1 MPATANREIAMN
13 NCRCITRLVLGFVI
27 LTSLT
32 AALWAQDAGKTPTVA
47 AADAAAKK
55 SAVVFQRVSDQARQS
70 LVTVATR
77 WQKSE
82 GEYPTGASELEYRG
96 SARDQVENHKAD
108 ETLGVMLDPAR
119 GLIIAED
126 HGQQPR
132 FIEGVKAFT
141 ADGKPFA
148 LKRHGLC
155 LDMDAVLYR
164 TREWPGSRVPLAWL
178 ASQPALHGGSWTS
191 ASLSREAG
199 FWRVTFA
206 GGCGAKTMFRCT
218 DPSLAGE
225 VIAEAAAGL
234 VFDAEGRPIG
244 FSPGGRISL
253 TGDRYPWRGT
263 TYSAMPVM
271 TWKKFDARRTDIDRR
286 VSTFAHEIRIV
297 YRQPEEGEEDLEFG
311 DDENEDGLTRYYYGY
326 AISPTQVLV
335 PVKLEK
341 EHIQRFKTITVRLGD
356 KEVPATFLGAY
367 QDFGGFIVT
376 MTGAT
381 SPGVLK
387 AADAVAVPDFNRAVL
402 TYVHERKFGQR
413 RNTVWYNRVS
423 SYDRG
428 YEDRLWPTLK
438 RRVGAGTLVLDTA
451 GKPVGLCLVE
461 RFLDKEKRGEDSDWY
476 SDEADAVRLYPL
488 SQLAE
493 ALARPA
499 DHFDANLEPVTGQ
512 QGHRL
517 VWLGV
522 ETQLL
527 DSRLA
532 EMLDRIAGGDAV
544 QQATRSGEI
553 GLRITYLHK
562 NSPAAK
568 ASLAEGDI
576 LLSITEAGKTKPI
589 ELTGEDSGGG
599 YWWGGYAPRSAT
611 GTQFERRNTL
621 TRLLTRLGPGTTVEL
636 RYLSGGEVKTRT
648 FVLQW
653 SPPDYESADKYKD
666 EKTGMT
672 VKNLTYDVRAMLK
685 LADDQSGVIVAKVE
699 PGEKAS
705 MAQIYGF
712 VIITE
717 LNGEPLENIKDY
729 ERLIKAVQDDGDGG
743 TAVLS
748 LWSMGKTRMVRIEF
762 P

>member
-1 MPATANREIAMN
+1 MRSFRYIA
-13 NCRCITRLVLGFVI
+13 RLIFGFVI
-27 LTSLT
+27 LVGPAVPML
-32 AALWAQDAGKTPTVA
+32 AQDAGKTPA
-47 AADAAAKK
+47 AAAATAEK
-55 SAVVFQRVSDQARQS
+55 SAATFKRVSDQARQY
-70 LVTVATR
+70 LVTLATR
-77 WQKSE
+77 WQKNE
-82 GEYPTGASELEYRG
+82 GEYPTGASEDQYHG
-96 SARDQVENHKAD
+96 SMRDQAENRKAD
-108 ETLGVMLDPAR
+108 EAVGVMLDPVK

-132 FIEGVKAFT
+132 FIESEKAFT

-148 LKRHGLC
+148 LKRHALY
-155 LDMDAVLYR
+155 LDMDAALYQ
-164 TREWPGSRVPLAWL
+164 TDQWPGLRTPLAWL
-178 ASQPALHGGSWTS
+178 KGPLDLHGGTWTS
-191 ASLSREAG
+191 ASVSREAG

-206 GGCGAKTMFRCT
+206 GGCGAKTMFRRT
-218 DPSLAGE
+218 DPPVTDE
-225 VIAEAAAGL
+225 VIAEAAAAL

-263 TYSAMPVM
+263 AYSAMRVM
-271 TWKKFDARRTDIDRR
+271 TWTEFGALRADIERR
-286 VSTFAHEIRIV
+286 VAAYAHEVRIV
-297 YRQPEEGEEDLEFG
+297 YRQPEQGEEDLEF
-311 DDENEDGLTRYYYGY
+311 DDEEGEEGLTRYYYGY
-326 AISPTQVLV
+326 AISPTRVLV
-335 PVKLEK
+335 AVKLEK
-341 EHIQRFKTITVRLGD
+341 EFIQRFETITVRLGD
-356 KEVPATFLGAY
+356 KDAPATFLGAY
-367 QDFGGFIVT
+367 QHFGGFLVE
-376 MTGAT
+376 MTDAT

-387 AADAVAVPDFNRAVL
+387 ADDAAAVPDFNRAVL

-438 RRVGAGTLVLDTA
+438 RRAEAGTLVLNTA

-461 RFLDKEKRGEDSDWY
+461 RFLDKEKRGEDNGWY
-476 SDEADAVRLYPL
+476 YDDADAVRLYPL
-488 SQLAE
+488 SKLAA
-493 ALARPA
+493 ALAKPS
-499 DHFDANLEPVTGQ
+499 DHFDANLRPATGQ

-576 LLSITEAGKTKPI
+576 LLSITEDGKTKPI
-589 ELTGEDSGGG
+589 ELTGEGSGG

-611 GTQFERRNTL
+611 GTQFGRRNNL
-621 TRLLTRLGPGTTVEL
+621 TKLLTRLGPGTKVEL
-636 RYLSGGEVKTRT
+636 RYLSGDEVKTQA

-666 EKTGMT
+666 EKTGVT
-672 VKNLTYDVRAMLK
+672 VKDLTYDIRAMLK
-685 LADDQSGVIVAKVE
+685 LDGDQPGVIVAKVE
-699 PGEKAS
+699 PGEKA
-705 MAQIYGF
+705 ALARIGGG
-712 VIITE
+712 VIITNI
-717 LNGEPLENIKDY
+717 NGESLKSIKDY
-729 ERLIKAVQDDGDGG
+729 ERLIKGVQGNTDGG

-748 LWSMGKTRMVRIEF
+748 LWSMGKSRRVKIEF